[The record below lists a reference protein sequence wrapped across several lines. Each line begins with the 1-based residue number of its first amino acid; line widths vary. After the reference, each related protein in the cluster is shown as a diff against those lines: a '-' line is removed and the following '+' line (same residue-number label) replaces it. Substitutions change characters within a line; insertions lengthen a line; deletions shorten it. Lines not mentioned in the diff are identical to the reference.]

1 MWEDDMH
8 NIKVGVIQMSVS
20 DNKNANLK
28 KAQAMIIKACQQ
40 GAQMVVLPEVF
51 NSPYQTELFP
61 DYAEPYPGPTTRLLS
76 QLAAKHEVLLVGGSI
91 IEKDGDN
98 KLYNSSFVFNEKG
111 QLLGRH
117 RKVHLFDINLPGK
130 ITFRESDTLTSGNSI
145 TIIRHQGL
153 CFSIM
158 ICYDFRFPELAR
170 AAVLE
175 GAKLLVVPAAFTVT
189 TGEAHWDLL
198 MRTRAVDNQCFV
210 IATSPA
216 RNPESSYQAWGHSM
230 VVDPWGQI
238 IAEAGEAEGI
248 IYAELDFEQLEQIRQ
263 QLPLLEHRRQDLY
276 QLNYK
281 VSEAEGVRSEE

>member
-1 MWEDDMH
+1 MREDDMH

>member
-1 MWEDDMH
+1 MQ
-8 NIKVGVIQMSVS
+8 NIKVGVIQMLVS
-20 DNKNANLK
+20 DDKNANLE
-28 KAQAMIIKACQQ
+28 KAHAMIIEACRQ

-51 NSPYQTELFP
+51 NSPYQMELFP

-76 QLAAKHEVLLVGGSI
+76 SLAAEHEVLLVGGSI
-91 IEKDGDN
+91 IEKDGDG

-130 ITFRESDTLTSGNSI
+130 ITFRESDTLNSGDSI
-145 TIIRHQGL
+145 TVIRHQGL

-175 GAKLLVVPAAFTVT
+175 GAQLLVVPAAFTVT

-198 MRTRAVDNQCFV
+198 MRSRAVDNQCFV
-210 IATSPA
+210 VAAAPA
-216 RNPESSYQAWGHSM
+216 RNPESSYQAWGYSM

-238 IAEAGEAEGI
+238 IAQAEEAEGI

-276 QLNYK
+276 QINCK
-281 VSEAEGVRSEE
+281 VSEA

>member
-1 MWEDDMH
+1 MH
-8 NIKVGVIQMSVS
+8 NIKVGIIQMSVT
-20 DNKNANLK
+20 DNKSLNLD

-51 NSPYQTELFP
+51 NSPYQTDLFP
-61 DYAEPYPGPTTRLLS
+61 NYAEPYPGPTTRLLS
-76 QLAAKHEVLLVGGSI
+76 SLAAEHEVLLVGGSI
-91 IEKDGDN
+91 IEKDGDG

-130 ITFRESDTLTSGNSI
+130 ITFRESDTLNSGNSI
-145 TIIRHQGL
+145 TVIRHQGL

-198 MRTRAVDNQCFV
+198 MRSRAVDNQCFV
-210 IATSPA
+210 IAASPA

-238 IAEAGEAEGI
+238 IAEVGEAEGI

-263 QLPLLEHRRQDLY
+263 QLPLLEHRRHDLY

-281 VSEAEGVRSEE
+281 VSET

>member
-1 MWEDDMH
+1 MH
-8 NIKVGVIQMSVS
+8 NIKVGVIQMSVT
-20 DNKNANLK
+20 DDKDANLK

-76 QLAAKHEVLLVGGSI
+76 SLAAEHEVLLVGGSI
-91 IEKDGDN
+91 IEKDGDG

-130 ITFRESDTLTSGNSI
+130 ITFRESDNLNSGNSI
-145 TIIRHQGL
+145 TVIRHQGL

-170 AAVLE
+170 AAVIE

-189 TGEAHWDLL
+189 TGEAHWELL
-198 MRTRAVDNQCFV
+198 MRSRAVDNQCFV
-210 IATSPA
+210 IAASPA
-216 RNPESSYQAWGHSM
+216 RNPESSYQAWGYSM

-238 IAEAGEAEGI
+238 IAQAEEAEGI

-276 QLNYK
+276 QINCK
-281 VSEAEGVRSEE
+281 VSEA

>member
-1 MWEDDMH
+1 MH
-8 NIKVGVIQMSVS
+8 NIKVGVIQMSVT
-20 DNKNANLK
+20 DDKDANLK

-76 QLAAKHEVLLVGGSI
+76 RLAAEQEVLLVGGSI
-91 IEKDGDN
+91 IEKDGDG
-98 KLYNSSFVFNEKG
+98 KLYNSSFVFDEKG

-117 RKVHLFDINLPGK
+117 HKVHLFYINLPGK
-130 ITFRESDTLTSGNSI
+130 ITFRESDTLNSGDSI
-145 TIIRHQGL
+145 TVIRHQEL
-153 CFSIM
+153 CFGLM
-158 ICYDFRFPELAR
+158 ICYDCRFPELAR

-189 TGEAHWDLL
+189 TGEAHWELL
-198 MRTRAVDNQCFV
+198 MRSRAVDNQCFV
-210 IATSPA
+210 IAASPA
-216 RNPESSYQAWGHSM
+216 RNPKSSYQAWGHSM
-230 VVDPWGQI
+230 VVDPWGRI
-238 IAEAGEAEGI
+238 IAEAGEEEGI

-276 QLNYK
+276 QLNY
-281 VSEAEGVRSEE
+281 SPTGLPG

>member
-1 MWEDDMH
+1 MH
-8 NIKVGVIQMSVS
+8 NIKVGIIQMSVT
-20 DNKNANLK
+20 DNKGLNLD

-51 NSPYQTELFP
+51 NSPYQTELFF

-76 QLAAKHEVLLVGGSI
+76 SLAAEHKVLLVGGSI
-91 IEKDGDN
+91 IEKDGDG
-98 KLYNSSFVFNEKG
+98 KLYNSSFIFNEKG

-130 ITFRESDTLTSGNSI
+130 ITFRESDTLNSGNSI
-145 TIIRHQGL
+145 TVIRHQGL

-175 GAKLLVVPAAFTVT
+175 GAKLMVVPAAFTVT
-189 TGEAHWDLL
+189 TGEAHWELL
-198 MRTRAVDNQCFV
+198 MRSRAVDNQCFV
-210 IATSPA
+210 IAASPA
-216 RNPESSYQAWGHSM
+216 RNPESSYQARGHSM

-281 VSEAEGVRSEE
+281 VSET

>member
-1 MWEDDMH
+1 MQ

-20 DNKNANLK
+20 DDKETNLK
-28 KAQAMIIKACQQ
+28 KAHSMIKKACRQ

-61 DYAEPYPGPTTRLLS
+61 EYAEPYPGPTTRLLS
-76 QLAAKHEVLLVGGSI
+76 SLAAEHEVLLVGGSI
-91 IEKDGDN
+91 IEKDGEG
-98 KLYNSSFVFNEKG
+98 KLYNSSFVFDEKG

-117 RKVHLFDINLPGK
+117 RKVHLFDINIPGK
-130 ITFRESDTLTSGNSI
+130 ITFRESDTLNSGDSI
-145 TIIRHQGL
+145 TVIRHQGL
-153 CFSIM
+153 CFSLM

-189 TGEAHWDLL
+189 TGEAHWELL
-198 MRTRAVDNQCFV
+198 MRSRAVDNQCFV
-210 IATSPA
+210 IAASPA

-230 VVDPWGQI
+230 VVDPWGRI
-238 IAEAGEAEGI
+238 MAEAGEEEGI
-248 IYAELDFEQLEQIRQ
+248 IYAELDFEQVEQIRQ

-281 VSEAEGVRSEE
+281 VSEA

>member
-1 MWEDDMH
+1 MH

-20 DNKNANLK
+20 DNKETNLK

-198 MRTRAVDNQCFV
+198 MRNRAVDNQCFV

-281 VSEAEGVRSEE
+281 VNEA